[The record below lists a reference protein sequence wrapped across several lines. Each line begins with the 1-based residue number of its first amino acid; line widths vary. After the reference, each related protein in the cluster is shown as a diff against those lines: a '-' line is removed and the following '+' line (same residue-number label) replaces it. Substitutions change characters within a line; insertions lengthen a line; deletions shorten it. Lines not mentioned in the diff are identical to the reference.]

1 LFIQR
6 SARSRE
12 SDDAPCWEAVRV
24 FKLIYCAAA
33 LLLAACT
40 PIMDDD
46 VRTVA
51 RAAAEARFAAE
62 CGAMEV
68 PPRAFLPL
76 DLTGDGRDDYM
87 LSFARVRCENS
98 ASLWTGTGGPLFQLW
113 TDDGGRPRMVLEEN
127 MHAFRHDLKSRYLV
141 TDQHGANCPGGAGPQ
156 ICRVVYRWDNAA
168 DALTVVDRKFMPAEP
183 LPGQGNIT
191 TWVQPSAQAKASG
204 APATTFYRSL
214 SIQTDPHTHN

>member
-1 LFIQR
+1 M
-6 SARSRE
+6 
-12 SDDAPCWEAVRV
+12 
-24 FKLIYCAAA
+24 FKNICCAAA

-68 PPRAFLPL
+68 PARAFLPL

-87 LSFARVRCENS
+87 LSFARVLCEKS

-127 MHAFRHDLKSRYLV
+127 FHAFRHDLKSRYLV

-168 DALTVVDRKFMPAEP
+168 HALTIVDRRFMPAEP
-183 LPGQGNIT
+183 LPGSGDISM
-191 TWVQPSAQAKASG
+191 WLQPSTQGKANPT
-204 APATTFYRSL
+204 ATTTFYRSL
-214 SIQTDPHTHN
+214 SMSTDPHN